1 MKNDNNKIPLATE
14 IIREQKYKIIIYR
27 IISILLTILTFTLLF
42 ILLKRGWMNGKY
54 WKFTT
59 FYKRKC

>member
-42 ILLKRGWMNGKY
+42 ILLKRG
-54 WKFTT
+54 
-59 FYKRKC
+59 